1 MIVGLLKKS
10 SPALMSFR
18 EACDEKSKKRSL
30 RPYGRSRWQGGRGLT
45 AVRDDKEERKYPQI

>member
-18 EACDEKSKKRSL
+18 EACDEKSKKDLS
-30 RPYGRSRWQGGRGLT
+30 GLT
-45 AVRDDKEERKYPQI
+45 AVRDDMEEGALRPFEMTRRKESIPK